1 MKQNVIHVCDTQQL
15 RKLFRKKLPHIFT
28 LAVNNQALEGFTGEL
43 GSYVTTHR
51 NRFCPAAG
59 NILSLLKTIRRP
71 SLSFLRKST

>member
-1 MKQNVIHVCDTQQL
+1 MKQNVIHICDTKQL

-51 NRFCPAAG
+51 NHSCPAAG
-59 NILSLLKTIRRP
+59 NILSLIENNNKTVFE
-71 SLSFLRKST
+71 LSTEK